1 MTMIR
6 NNIFDLSGSPL
17 LFSETAMNPRLG
29 ADRDEVLNT
38 FSPLCDDIVAK
49 MFDAGNEYLEIA
61 ENHPIARREHTF
73 ASSILHGFFI
83 ERLSQIPGVRS
94 AKINKRNT
102 VLEIGPYKVWIKK
115 LDDSGMPWVNET
127 LSSVK
132 RVYQKA
138 EGDDIMPVLILG
150 YRLDQIERIKSI
162 QLLYIKGDRQLW
174 APIDLGGMAAA
185 SQSVQLTDPVI
196 DEPVVTV
203 KPEKKKR
210 KIAL

>member
-1 MTMIR
+1 MIK
-6 NNIFDLSGSPL
+6 NNIFDLNNGSL
-17 LFSETAMNPRLG
+17 LFSEEEMNPRLG
-29 ADRDEVLNT
+29 ADRDEVLST

-49 MFDAGNEYLEIA
+49 MFAAGNEYLEIA
-61 ENHPIARREHTF
+61 EIHPIARREHTF
-73 ASSILHGFFI
+73 ASSVLHGFFI
-83 ERLSQIPGVRS
+83 EKLSQIPGVRS
-94 AKINKRNT
+94 TKINKRNT

-138 EGDDIMPVLILG
+138 EGDDIMPILILG
-150 YRLDQIERIKSI
+150 YRLDQIERISSI
-162 QLLYIKGDRQLW
+162 QLRYIKGDRQLW

-185 SQSVQLTDPVI
+185 NQSVRLTEPDS
-196 DEPVVTV
+196 DEPEVTV
-203 KPEKKKR
+203 KPEKKKV